1 LAHGQP
7 GEKRGNLT
15 LLMLGAATMAV
26 TSIIILAQ
34 VAQQQAPAP
43 SRAGATPAENSS
55 VTINVNTP
63 IPPKGAELVG
73 LLPVIVWPLVVII
86 LAIVFRRQLRGA
98 FTYVASNLKS
108 FSVAGVSIELSERSA
123 PPMVEAGSAGVDI
136 RSAGTE
142 HNVNDSTLRSFYEQI
157 EVTSP
162 LELAIVD
169 LGRGH
174 EWLTSR
180 LYILSV
186 ILKRMRGLRAV
197 VFVDDASDVHGHFVG
212 ICSSEVLRWRLAR
225 MFPIYEEA
233 LASGELRA
241 ANLPR
246 IPPERPFFDN
256 DEGRFGD
263 RNAAAELL
271 RGFLHHVQKPALN
284 AGETAAWW
292 QALENPAVFECAKWI
307 DAPFIERLLVGALD
321 MAGVPLSQ
329 FQFADSWTRS
339 RIIFEQ
345 RSPWM
350 PLVGF
355 DGRFHAWID
364 RSAVVESLARRNLDA
379 R

>member
-1 LAHGQP
+1 
-7 GEKRGNLT
+7 
-15 LLMLGAATMAV
+15 MAV
-26 TSIIILAQ
+26 TSNIILAQ

-43 SRAGATPAENSS
+43 SGAGTSLAEHPS

-63 IPPKGAELVG
+63 IPSKGAELVG

-123 PPMVEAGSAGVDI
+123 PPMVEAGSAEVDI

-142 HNVNDSTLRSFYEQI
+142 HSVNDSTLRSFYAQI
-157 EVTSP
+157 EITSP

-241 ANLPR
+241 AQLPR
-246 IPPERPFFDN
+246 FPPERFVDN
-256 DEGRFGD
+256 DEGRFND
-263 RNAAAELL
+263 KNAAAELL
-271 RGFLHHVQKPALN
+271 RGFLHHVQKPALD
-284 AGETAAWW
+284 AGDTAGW
-292 QALENPAVFECAKWI
+292 QALEKSAGFEYAKWI
-307 DAPFIERLLVGALD
+307 DAPLIERLLVGALD

-329 FQFADSWTRS
+329 FQFADRSARS
-339 RIIFEQ
+339 RIIFEH
-345 RSPWM
+345 RNPWM

-355 DGRFHAWID
+355 DGRFHGWID